1 MIVHGRDAA
10 TPVALIENASRRSQ
24 RVVTGRLDQ
33 LDALARQH
41 GLQSPTV
48 VIIGAV
54 AALADN
60 LHWFGQASQQK
71 QEFDA
76 PAAAPVE
83 RVA

>member
-1 MIVHGRDAA
+1 
-10 TPVALIENASRRSQ
+10 
-24 RVVTGRLDQ
+24 
-33 LDALARQH
+33 
-41 GLQSPTV
+41 V

-83 RVA
+83 HVA